1 MTGVLMWIVI
11 YFVGR
16 GLLVRAWGT
25 SFNVAK
31 SRQLLVG
38 ALIISTAATVA
49 TFDTYDDGFWD
60 AKGLLTIKDY
70 GELEEMRTQPT
81 DVHVHETNEFT
92 DDRGWS
98 ESGVV
103 PATAFLDWNIYQPA
117 RYIITDFADAN
128 GHQDAANGIN
138 AASGSQTFNGGEG
151 WSVSGTFDVTE
162 DTSYFP
168 KGHPEEFKTLTSDFS
183 CEYRSSERKINDIST
198 QSMVTTTLVVTNAA
212 GSDVVS
218 FSNCEGATT
227 ELTVGTYSY
236 TYDVAVSGALAL
248 NDSITT
254 ETSFTMKSF
263 QPLLVWDE
271 NAPAGLA
278 GHTVNLSS
286 AEEMALGG
294 SAFSS
299 IENPTYHTNP
309 KSLDAKLTYAMFI
322 PCITFGAL
330 VFVLLRYM
338 ARGYEFEMNK
348 CYGCDLCDDA
358 CPVRL
363 FNGGDKLNIIYN
375 TWNNEDDGVP
385 MYSCLTC
392 SACTNACPQLVDYD
406 SYVDIRRSLIVGGPQ
421 AEIPHTVL
429 QAVLSAEAD
438 EAADVE
444 FIATEDYPITSN
456 IGYYPGCVDYLDQEM
471 VFSHVNEGTMNLGDS
486 TTAAFTLFEEMG
498 TDVSYLG
505 RDFLK
510 CCGHDQKWQGLDEV
524 FEKLKAYNQR
534 KIHES
539 GIDTLVSSC
548 AECFRT
554 FARDYELEDVKV
566 MHTTE
571 FLIEQGFDMNLK
583 SEETTVTYHDPCRLG
598 RQMGIYDEPRDLIN
612 AVEGVEIV
620 EMEHHGE
627 DAMCCGV
634 SSMMSC
640 NEDARSLRVSR
651 MEEVRATG
659 AETMLTSCPKCVSH
673 FECLKFEGD
682 EAYEDIEI
690 LDVVSFLARQVNEKK
705 AQAVESV
712 VGEPAEA

>member
-712 VGEPAEA
+712 VGETAEA